1 MVKATDQLI
10 RLAQAGAS
18 LELQAG
24 EKTTEHLLE
33 IAQALTGNATL
44 KLRGCDAKSSDNLE
58 RIAAAAPGKVTLS
71 FDD

>member
-10 RLAQAGAS
+10 RLARAGAS

-24 EKTTEHLLE
+24 EKSTEHLVE
-33 IAQALTGNATL
+33 IAQALADGATL
-44 KLRGCDAKSSDNLE
+44 RLRGCDAKSSDNLE
-58 RIAAAAPGKVTLS
+58 RVARAAPGRVTLS

>member
-1 MVKATDQLI
+1 MVKATDQI
-10 RLAQAGAS
+10 VRLARAGAS

-24 EKTTEHLLE
+24 EKSTDHLVE
-33 IAQALTGNATL
+33 IARALTGTATL

-58 RIAAAAPGKVTLS
+58 RIVLAAPGRVTLS